1 MLSHLCCSMNVDVM
15 LLTVILHHVNPC
27 FLGSSLTFCYMHISV
42 DDPFFAHDQNT
53 AFAVAV
59 CDLPCPGRPPIS
71 HRSIPDP
78 VSAILLKQDISNISN
93 LFSCFLLCLGE
104 NEHGNGIS
112 GANFC
117 IVFHFTYGS
126 ILFTFRNM
134 TTGRTTDDGLT
145 DRRRQETHIWPLR
158 RACRLQ
164 RQL

>member
-1 MLSHLCCSMNVDVM
+1 MSIHIFLGLPCLFVPCTYPWMIHSLHMIK
-15 LLTVILHHVNPC
+15 ILHSPLLYAICHVLVDHPSHTALFLIPSLQSSSNRTFQISLIC
-27 FLGSSLTFCYMHISV
+27 FLV
-42 DDPFFAHDQNT
+42 
-53 AFAVAV
+53 
-59 CDLPCPGRPPIS
+59 
-71 HRSIPDP
+71 
-78 VSAILLKQDISNISN
+78 
-93 LFSCFLLCLGE
+93 FLLCLGE
-104 NEHGNGIS
+104 NEHGNRIS